1 MPKVSVCIPVYN
13 SGRYLRECI
22 DSVLSQ
28 TFTDFELLIVDDGS
42 TDDSCDIISSYSD
55 SRIRLLHND
64 HDYIATI
71 NMLIDNARGEYVA
84 RMDSDDRM
92 LPTRL
97 QTQVEILDNHKE
109 IDILGGGFVSF
120 GRSNNSYI
128 PSDPLK
134 KLSIADF
141 VGGNRIANPTVMMR
155 RCSVVNAGLRYEHEF
170 IYAEDLRFWL
180 KAIEHG
186 LYVANTDKLL
196 IEYRSYGQQVSS
208 SHSDMQKNAAK
219 RATTQALK
227 TIRDKECGDN
237 SNYECFADSGNNL
250 TVIMPFLNEGD
261 EVIRTVKSIRETAG
275 NSVDIIAIN
284 DCSFDGYDYRASLEG
299 MNVNYV
305 FNEERLGVAES
316 RNLGVRLCRTS
327 YFLLLDAH
335 MRFYDGRWQSRIVS
349 KLEEDDRVLLCC
361 QTKAL
366 EKDADGNVVEATDA
380 GLHFGAYMPLRKGK
394 YLPDIKWNNTEMC
407 PDSNE
412 EDIPFVLGAGYA
424 ASKRYW
430 QYLRGLNGLK
440 QYGSDEAYI
449 SMKVW
454 LEGGRCILLKD
465 VVIGHIYRTA
475 FPYTNN
481 DSACV
486 YNELLVAS
494 LLFPEKLKRR
504 AFDVA
509 RSLDAAAYEGAEK
522 MLKANV
528 RQTEEMKRYYQR
540 IFKRPFRDMIAM
552 HRIAQP
558 EDIDFMEKYCH
569 TLPDIASTLADNIH
583 GYGIAEGK
591 MGAAI
596 WFYEYSHYSGENQWH
611 GVAEGLL
618 QDVLKSVGS
627 RDMPLDFDE
636 GLSGIGWGLA
646 YIEERGFTNID
657 LHDAMSHISAKLGG
671 TEKDDLPLSIGERFD
686 ITRFIPRN
694 PKRWVYSMN
703 GILGTSLEIME
714 ISRLRFR

>member
-1 MPKVSVCIPVYN
+1 
-13 SGRYLRECI
+13 
-22 DSVLSQ
+22 
-28 TFTDFELLIVDDGS
+28 
-42 TDDSCDIISSYSD
+42 
-55 SRIRLLHND
+55 
-64 HDYIATI
+64 
-71 NMLIDNARGEYVA
+71 MLIDNARGEYVA

-97 QTQVEILDNHKE
+97 QTQVEILDSHKD

-120 GRSNNSYI
+120 GRSNSRYI
-128 PSDPLK
+128 PSTPLR
-134 KLSIADF
+134 KLAIADF

-155 RCSVVNAGLRYEHEF
+155 RHSVVDAGLRYEREF
-170 IYAEDLRFWL
+170 LYAEDLRFWL

-186 LYVANTDKLL
+186 LYVANTDKFL

-208 SHSDMQKNAAK
+208 SHSAAQEAAAK
-219 RATTQALK
+219 RATAQALEV
-227 TIRDKECGDN
+227 IRRKEHCN
-237 SNYECFADSGNNL
+237 EKNAVCVADSGNSL
-250 TVIMPFLNEGD
+250 TVIIPFLNEGD
-261 EVIRTVKSIRETAG
+261 EVLRTVKSIRDTVG
-275 NSVDIIAIN
+275 NSVDIIVIN
-284 DCSFDGYDYRASLEG
+284 DNSFDGYDYWTSLEG

-305 FNEERLGVAES
+305 LNAERLGVAES
-316 RNLGVRLCRTS
+316 RNLGVRLCRTP

-335 MRFYDGRWQSRIVS
+335 MRFYDGRWESRIVG
-349 KLEEDDRVLLCC
+349 KLDDDDRVLLCC

-366 EKDADGNVVEATDA
+366 EKDAEGNVVDATDV
-380 GLHFGAYMPLRKGK
+380 GLHFGAYMPLCKGK

-407 PDSNE
+407 PGSSE

-430 QYLRGLNGLK
+430 QYLRGLDGLK

-465 VVIGHIYRTA
+465 VVIGHIYRTV

-486 YNELLVAS
+486 YNELFVAS
-494 LLFPEKLKRR
+494 LLFPKSLKKR

-509 RSLDAAAYEGAEK
+509 RSLDAAAYDGAEE
-522 MLKANV
+522 MLKANEK
-528 RQTEEMKRYYQR
+528 QIEKMKGYYQR
-540 IFKRPFRDMIAM
+540 IFKRPFRDVIAM

-569 TLPDIASTLADNIH
+569 TLPDIASTLADNIY
-583 GYGIAEGK
+583 GYGIANGK

-596 WFYEYSHYSGENQWH
+596 WFYEYGRYSGEDAWH
-611 GVAEGLL
+611 DKAESLL
-618 QDVLKSVGS
+618 RNVIENIESQ
-627 RDMPLDFDE
+627 DMPLCFDE
-636 GLSGIGWGLA
+636 GLGGICWGLA
-646 YIEERGFTNID
+646 YIEEHGFTDFD
-657 LHDAMSHISAKLGG
+657 LHDAMERISTKLGG
-671 TEKDDLPLSIGERFD
+671 IEKEYLPLSISERFD
-686 ITRFIPRN
+686 IARFIPRN

-703 GILGTSLEIME
+703 GILGTSLKIME
-714 ISRLRFR
+714 INECLY